1 MSRGIDADTARR
13 LVVRSFFAEVLNAI
27 PVDEVR
33 DRVAAAVDEELA
45 RYHQTA
51 AS

>member
-1 MSRGIDADTARR
+1 M
-13 LVVRSFFAEVLNAI
+13 VRSFFAEVLAAI

-45 RYHQTA
+45 RYRA
-51 AS
+51 GRLDAVAS

>member
-1 MSRGIDADTARR
+1 
-13 LVVRSFFAEVLNAI
+13 VVRSFFAEVLDAI
-27 PVDEVR
+27 PVEEVR

-45 RYHQTA
+45 RYHQPV